1 MYRICIDVG
10 GTFTDCLVLDSTGA
24 LRQFKSPTTPSD
36 PSVGFLDVLSKAAQ
50 GYGLSLGDYVAQV
63 EMIIHGTTLATNT
76 LINRNGA
83 RTGMV
88 TTAGFRDIIEIRRG
102 FKNVRTSMY
111 NVFVPPYEP
120 LVPRNLRLEAEERV
134 LYTGEEHTPLR
145 EDDVRVAANRLAGEG
160 VEAVAVGFL
169 HAYADPAHERRAA
182 ELLRAAMPDTYITSS
197 HDILPVW
204 REYERFSTTVVS
216 AYVGPVVA
224 RYLRALEARL
234 AEAGFGGTLLLMGS
248 DGLVESVEYCIPR
261 AVYLIGSG
269 PAAAPSGAK
278 FLGTAIETDDL
289 LSVDMGGTS
298 FDICMLRAGEIP
310 TTTEAWVQD
319 ERVAIKMVDIQS
331 GGAGGGSIAW
341 IDQLGLLRV
350 GPQSAGGDPGP
361 ASYGKG
367 GIKPTVTDA
376 DLVLG
381 YVPGDYFLGGEIP
394 LDEVAAR
401 RAIASVAE
409 PLGLGVEAAAAAIFT
424 TVNSYMADQITEVAT
439 RRGHDVRDF
448 TLVAGG
454 GAGPVH
460 AASIADLLHI
470 PRVVTPPIAATYSA
484 FGMFAMDVGRNYA
497 RSYIDR
503 AATLDLARVTA
514 LYTAMAQEAIA
525 AFGEMGVEPGSISF
539 ARTADLRYLGQFHEV
554 EVEVPPGDVDAAAIE
569 ATIENFHARHEQLYT
584 FNMTWQAVEFLTFR
598 LRATTPKAPFELT
611 RIEAAAG
618 DAGRAIKRHRQVWW
632 DGEARDTPVYDGELL
647 RAGDRFPGPAIIEET
662 TTTVVVPPAYAVEV
676 DPYRNYIMTR
686 GTAGRVDRASGFAAA
701 IGGGA
706 A

>member
-10 GTFTDCLVLDSTGA
+10 GTFTDCLVLDPRGA
-24 LRQFKSPTTPSD
+24 LRQFKSPTTPAD
-36 PSVGFLDVLSKAAQ
+36 PSVGFLDALSRAAD
-50 GYGLSLGDYVAQV
+50 GAGLPLGEYLGQV
-63 EMIIHGTTLATNT
+63 ELIIHGTTLATNT

-83 RTGMV
+83 RTGMI

-111 NVFVPPYEP
+111 DVFVPPYEP
-120 LVPRNLRLEAEERV
+120 LVPRNLRLEAAERV
-134 LYTGEEHTPLR
+134 LYSGEVHTPLA
-145 EDDVRVAANRLAGEG
+145 EDDVRVAAERLAAEG

-169 HAYADPAHERRAA
+169 HAYANPEHERRAA
-182 ELLRAAMPDTYITSS
+182 DLARELLPDGYVTSS
-197 HDILPVW
+197 NEILPVW

-269 PAAAPSGAK
+269 PAAAPSGAS
-278 FLGTAIETDDL
+278 FLGDAIGSTDI

-298 FDICMLRAGEIP
+298 FDICLIQAGDIP

-350 GPQSAGGDPGP
+350 GPHSAGGDPGP

-367 GIKPTVTDA
+367 GTKPTVTDA

-381 YVPGDYFLGGEIP
+381 YVPEDFFLGGEIP
-394 LDEVAAR
+394 LDGAAAR
-401 RAIASVAE
+401 RAIATVAE
-409 PLGLGVEAAAAAIFT
+409 PLGLDLQATAAAIFT

-470 PRVVTPPIAATYSA
+470 PRVVVPPIAATYSA

-497 RSYIDR
+497 RSYITRADGLDVDR
-503 AATLDLARVTA
+503 LNE
-514 LYTAMAQEAIA
+514 LYREMEQEAVEAFAAMDVPADAIA
-525 AFGEMGVEPGSISF
+525 F

-554 EVEVPPGDVDAAAIE
+554 EVAVPAGEVGRAAIDE
-569 ATIENFHARHEQLYT
+569 TIGNFHTRHEQLYT
-584 FNMTWQAVEFLTFR
+584 FNMPWQAIEFLTFR
-598 LRATTPKAPFELT
+598 LRATVPRRPFELT
-611 RIEAAAG
+611 AIVAG
-618 DAGRAIKRHRQVWW
+618 DGSAEHAVKRHRTAWW
-632 DGEARDTPVYDGELL
+632 DGRPVETAVYDGSLL
-647 RAGDRFPGPAIIEET
+647 RAGDRFPGPAIVEET

-676 DPYRNYIMTR
+676 DRFKNYVMTR
-686 GTAGRVDRASGFAAA
+686 GTTGAADTASRFEAA
-701 IGGGA
+701 IGGA